1 MSDEAANEPKSLW
14 QEAQDALGDA
24 INALEVL
31 WERDEALG
39 HLGDKEWADGGVV
52 DKAATRIHQVYNAL
66 AERTKVVQNP
76 NDPRPG
82 WGAYH
87 GLFQGEANFVW
98 DFVTDVLDVDV
109 PALRAQDRWPDVV
122 KASRALLHNSDG
134 CERLG
139 YYLAQYLQND
149 EEV

>member
-1 MSDEAANEPKSLW
+1 MSDEATNEPKSLW
-14 QEAQDALGDA
+14 QEAQDALSEAIGALDLLYQRDA
-24 INALEVL
+24 
-31 WERDEALG
+31 ERGAETDPI
-39 HLGDKEWADGGVV
+39 WAEGGAV
-52 DKAATRIHQVYNAL
+52 DKAIQRIGAMAL
-66 AERTKVVQNP
+66 SLEARNTTGP
-76 NDPRPG
+76 DPDDPHPG

-98 DFVTDVLDVDV
+98 DFVTDVLDADV
-109 PALRAQDRWPDVV
+109 PALREQDGWADVV
-122 KASRALLHNSDG
+122 KASRALLLNPDG